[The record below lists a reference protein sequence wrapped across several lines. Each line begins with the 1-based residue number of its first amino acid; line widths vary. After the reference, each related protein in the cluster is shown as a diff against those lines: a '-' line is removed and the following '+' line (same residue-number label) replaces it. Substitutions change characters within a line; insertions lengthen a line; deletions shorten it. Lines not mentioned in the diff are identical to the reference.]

1 MLKTHI
7 ICIINSIKILP
18 RSVNKKNR
26 SVGNLFYN
34 VQKYRDGFG
43 ITRAVLFYFHRIVL
57 VKEQFVILSKT
68 GSLYRQP
75 NLFRLFLST
84 SSVLEHELKTHI
96 SDVLKAVYLLLV
108 QIGCFHIYKNFF
120 NPATNHTLPYR
131 YGAERGIHTFHFI
144 AKGGVILK
152 PSDFQKTIQCQFDC
166 KLKKVVK
173 GIVRNYRKEL
183 ARRQA
188 KEVSFC
194 ELPEIVVEKLI
205 VWDDYESEYTT
216 FDVCGTEIRVLDEE
230 LAEAL
235 KQLPEQNRNIVL
247 MFFFLDMSDSEI
259 GEKLNINRSTSYR
272 HRRKSLEEIKKQLKE
287 KKTNEK

>member
-173 GIVRNYRKEL
+173 GVVRNYRKEL

-272 HRRKSLEEIKKQLKE
+272 HRRNSLEEIKKQLKE

>member
-272 HRRKSLEEIKKQLKE
+272 HRRNSLEEIKKQLKE